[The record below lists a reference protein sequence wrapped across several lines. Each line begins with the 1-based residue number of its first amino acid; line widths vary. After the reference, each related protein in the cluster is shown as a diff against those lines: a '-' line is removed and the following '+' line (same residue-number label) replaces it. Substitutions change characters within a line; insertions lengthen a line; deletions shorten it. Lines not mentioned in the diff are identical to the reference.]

1 MMQRIWALTV
11 YFTKSVFFSLTGLI
25 LLILSLAY
33 WVLFFPPGQGT
44 PDFENYVI
52 IIGALGAAT
61 TFLLALSLSARA
73 SRLENYP
80 LLVRLPSRVEYLVA
94 VLLGSLIL
102 GVGLQLLVAGLA
114 LIRGPSLSAGHI
126 LMIPP
131 LWLSIDILAA
141 VLATHASDL
150 VTSGWSRV
158 IVFGHVW
165 RYRHDQLGWTTRS
178 TQLLESRQL
187 RAGVLL
193 FHFGLLAVLLVLK
206 GMSASPDSWLVSRL
220 YGLSS
225 TLLDF
230 DLVRLSDAT
239 AAVADWV
246 SSNTMSALSQAAG
259 IAFWPFKAMSDAV
272 FAGGFSPS
280 QALAPAVLLLYSAI
294 LFLIGATLFAG
305 KDLDFLE

>member
-131 LWLSIDILAA
+131 LWLSIDIPAA

-158 IVFGHVW
+158 IV
-165 RYRHDQLGWTTRS
+165 
-178 TQLLESRQL
+178 
-187 RAGVLL
+187 
-193 FHFGLLAVLLVLK
+193 FGLLAVLLVLK

>member
-1 MMQRIWALTV
+1 MMQRIWALTA

-52 IIGALGAAT
+52 VIGALGAAT

-80 LLVRLPSRVEYLVA
+80 LLVRLPSRVEYLIA
-94 VLLGSLIL
+94 VMLGSLIL

-114 LIRGPSLSAGHI
+114 LIRGPNLAASHA

-131 LWLSIDILAA
+131 LWLSVDILAA
-141 VLATHASDL
+141 VLAAHASDL

-158 IVFGHVW
+158 IVFG
-165 RYRHDQLGWTTRS
+165 
-178 TQLLESRQL
+178 
-187 RAGVLL
+187 
-193 FHFGLLAVLLVLK
+193 LLAILLILK
-206 GMSASPDSWLVSRL
+206 GMTASPDSWLVTRL
-220 YGLSS
+220 YSLSS
-225 TLLDF
+225 VLLDF
-230 DLVRLSDAT
+230 DLLRLSDA
-239 AAVADWV
+239 AAALAGWV
-246 SSNTMSALSQAAG
+246 SGNTMSVLSQAAG
-259 IAFWPFKAMSDAV
+259 IIFWPFQAMSDAV

-305 KDLDFLE
+305 KDLDFVE